1 MSWKIAPSKYKNTTA
16 KAPKKEETLFDVP
29 VGVLLM
35 GNNGIQCSASHMAFG
50 IDGEGGKL
58 GLLPIDARGRRQRSE
73 MKIVCAYSEPLND
86 FTFFPF
92 ESTLLATSS
101 REEKLKIWKCDAGEE
116 FGTLEVPDITI
127 DIGMGGGIEC
137 LEPHRNAS
145 QLIAC
150 GTNIHVALVDVD
162 AQKSAIDMEH
172 YFDERADSMSWSM
185 DGKTLVVIGDKGR
198 RGALYDPRAKDSE
211 VDKFDLHSGSGR
223 ESRIVFVDDNQF
235 ISSGFTAK
243 RSQEVRICDVRKHG
257 GLVYAQE
264 YASSTGILIPL
275 YDVDTKLLFLVGK
288 GTNKLIITEIQE
300 KSPQISP
307 VYNFVMQSQTIGAC
321 LGRKFNLDVM
331 TGEVDRVYQLAKNS
345 ITPVPC
351 IVPRRSYRDFH
362 YDLFPDTCG
371 ATAGNTSQ
379 EWLNG
384 ANEKVLVWPKRISLD
399 PAKNEVP
406 LFAGEDVRP
415 SSRPRKL
422 STGEMLDAEADE
434 ENEEGHDAEE
444 NVSITLFLH
453 ACNIVASLVIVTFRK
468 RKGKG
473 KALRKTQVQKFQR
486 KVFGEEVM
494 RMSPNMVLILNFNI
508 NFFKVINEFI
518 YLAERSRVKSIVGV
532 VSKYRHVETVPGA
545 AYGSFTNFRHVN
557 TRVPIESNGFCVSA
571 KYGAVPLSR
580 PAGAVTVV
588 DLSNVMKI
596 PDGVIDSLQN
606 ETNLSD
612 MMWNPFDPETLACGL
627 DNGEINFWRIENLE
641 TPLVQ
646 LEPADTL
653 KVSPNIRIILIRYH
667 PTAADIMAVAVHC
680 EEKSLS
686 VWNTETKECLWETG
700 KAHAEGATLAIA
712 WSTDGSK
719 LASVGRD
726 LKICIFKPQSKQSD
740 PVISQQVLDS
750 PRGARLVFACDDTL
764 LVVSHFT
771 KSSSRQI
778 TLLNAENLNVLMTK
792 QVDTSSQPLVPHY
805 DFDSN
810 ILFLTGKGD
819 RQITMFEIMPTTP
832 YFLQLTTGTFQQGH
846 QAISLQHKS
855 ECDIK
860 AVEFMKGW
868 RLTEKTVEKI
878 SFRIP
883 RVKKDAFQCDIF
895 PDALVTWAPSI
906 TGADW
911 FNGGSGQPFLTDLC
925 PPGLQR
931 GLFLQYNEIADP
943 SPRKR
948 LRHGS
953 ERANHT
959 STEHAT
965 ADHTTT
971 EQASTEGAGAEDG
984 VEYAAVGENVSV
996 DLRTVRA

>member
-384 ANEKVLVWPKRISLD
+384 ANEKPKRISLD

-444 NVSITLFLH
+444 NKEKG
-453 ACNIVASLVIVTFRK
+453 K
-468 RKGKG
+468 RKSVEKNP
-473 KALRKTQVQKFQR
+473 
-486 KVFGEEVM
+486 
-494 RMSPNMVLILNFNI
+494 SPKIPTEGVWRRSDEDVA
-508 NFFKVINEFI
+508 KH
-518 YLAERSRVKSIVGV
+518 AERSRVKSIVGV

-931 GLFLQYNEIADP
+931 VADP

-984 VEYAAVGENVSV
+984 VEYAAVGENSAEVNE
-996 DLRTVRA
+996 